1 MNSDLARH
9 SFEWGRV
16 QSPIDWLLPLVV
28 TVLVLTYVVWLYRR
42 DSAELALPVRLLLVT
57 LRMAA
62 FVTLLVVYLQ
72 PQWRN
77 EVDQVQNS
85 RVMLLMDT
93 SLSMG
98 LHDQDASAVP
108 AEPSRAQQLTAAL
121 RDGDWLNRL
130 RSRHDVAVV
139 RFDQDSQRI
148 VTFNKVAGDNEEP
161 SKAEIKAFDW
171 EAALEPHGSETR
183 LGQALRQWIDAE
195 RSSPMSGM
203 VVFSDGQQNAGVD
216 ATSAI
221 GLARETRMPIY
232 TVGLG
237 SLNQP
242 TNVRISD
249 FVAPSRAYPGD
260 HYTATGYLQAQG
272 MAGKTVQVEL
282 TSRPADSPPNAEGK
296 LEGSQQV
303 TLGGDGE
310 VIPVK
315 FDLTPAET
323 GRRTLRFAV
332 RPPSADRNPVDN
344 QQEADV
350 EIVDRKTRVLLFA
363 GGPSREYQF
372 LRNQLRRDKDMIVD
386 VLLQTGSEGISQ
398 DAHEILDGFPSDAE
412 TLFAYDAIVAFD
424 PNWRDLSAQQHDL
437 LERWVADQAGGLIV
451 IAGPVY
457 TDSWAQDPGMAKI
470 RALYPVEFHRR
481 LSMVDDSHYGSREP
495 WPIEF
500 TRDGLEAEF
509 LWIEDSGPASARAWA
524 DFAGV
529 FGHYSVRGA
538 KPGATVYGWFSDPR
552 AIEGNQKPVYLAGQF
567 FGAGRVFYLGSG
579 EMWRLRANDD
589 AWFERLYTKLLRHV
603 SQGRL
608 LRGSHRGV
616 LLVER
621 DRYLL
626 GGTVDVRAQLVDN
639 RLQPLELPRV
649 ELDVA
654 LPDSTH
660 QTVALAADP
669 TKKGSFRGQFT
680 VRKEGVYLIELP
692 VPESDERLA
701 RRIQVKVPELERE
714 KPQRNDALLT
724 ELATKTGGVY
734 YIGLKP
740 ALVGGQ
746 DAKSPPLAESLR
758 DASRTVTTISRPTP
772 LWSNGWTI
780 AVLCGVLCTEWL
792 VRRLSKLA

>member
-1 MNSDLARH
+1 MKPSSLLERA

-16 QSPIDWLLPLVV
+16 QSPVDWLVPIGV
-28 TVLVLTYVVWLYRR
+28 TLLVLLYVGWLYRR
-42 DSAELALPVRLLLVT
+42 DSAELPLVVRLLLVA
-57 LRMAA
+57 LRVAA

-77 EVDQVQNS
+77 EIDQVQNS
-85 RVMLLMDT
+85 RVVLMADT

-108 AEPSRAQQLTAAL
+108 AEPSRAQQLTGAFGDGNWLTKL
-121 RDGDWLNRL
+121 RAK
-130 RSRHDVAVV
+130 HDVVVV
-139 RFDQDSQRI
+139 RFDQDSQRLAMLP
-148 VTFNKVAGDNEEP
+148 KLAAGGEVAANEEP
-161 SKAEIKAFDW
+161 IDW
-171 EAALEPHGSETR
+171 QTALEPHGTETR
-183 LGQALRQWIDAE
+183 LAQSVRQWIETE
-195 RSSPMSGM
+195 RGSPISGI

-216 ATSAI
+216 TGAAI
-221 GLARETRMPIY
+221 AMARETRVPVY
-232 TVGLG
+232 AVGLG

-272 MAGKTVQVEL
+272 LPGKSVLVEL
-282 TSRPADSPPNAEGK
+282 SSRPADAPANSEGK
-296 LEGSQQV
+296 LEASQQV
-303 TLGGDGE
+303 RLGGDGE
-310 VIPVK
+310 VVPVK
-315 FDLTPAET
+315 FDLSPTET
-323 GRRTLRFAV
+323 GRRTLKLTV
-332 RPPSADRNPVDN
+332 RPPADDRNPSDN

-363 GGPSREYQF
+363 GGPTREYQF
-372 LRNQLRRDKDMIVD
+372 VRNQFRRDRDIIVD
-386 VLLQTGSEGISQ
+386 VLLQTGVEGISQ
-398 DAHEILDGFPSDAE
+398 DAHEIVEVFPNDAE
-412 TLFAYDAIVAFD
+412 TLFAYDAIIAFD
-424 PNWRDLSAQQHDL
+424 PDWRQLSAQQQEL

-457 TDSWAQDPGMAKI
+457 TDAWAQDPALAHV
-470 RALYPVEFHRR
+470 RSLYPVEFHRR
-481 LSMVDDSHYGSREP
+481 FSLLDDSHYGSREP

-509 LWIEDSGPASARAWA
+509 LWLEDSATASSRAWSE
-524 DFAGV
+524 FAGV
-529 FGHYSVRGA
+529 YGHYSTRGP

-552 AIEGNQKPVYLAGQF
+552 AAEGTQKPIYLAGQF
-567 FGAGRVFYLGSG
+567 FGSGRVVYLGSG

-589 AWFERLYTKLLRHV
+589 AWFERLYTKLVRHV

-626 GGTVDVRAQLVDN
+626 GGTVDVRAQLSDH

-649 ELDVA
+649 ELEVT

-660 QTVALAADP
+660 QNVPLLADP
-669 TKKGSFRGQFT
+669 SKKGNYRGQFT
-680 VRKEGVYLIELP
+680 VRKEGVYLVELP
-692 VPESDERLA
+692 VPESDERLI

-714 KPQRNDALLT
+714 KPQRNDALLH
-724 ELATKTGGVY
+724 ELAVKTGGVY
-734 YIGLKP
+734 YIGLKA
-740 ALVGGQ
+740 ALLGDDKQ
-746 DAKSPPLAESLR
+746 SAPPLAEALR
-758 DASRTVTTISRPTP
+758 DQSRTITTISRPTP
-772 LWSNGWTI
+772 LWSNWWTI
-780 AVLCGVLCTEWL
+780 GVLCGALCLEWL